1 SNRLA
6 LVSQLEKEV
15 LRARR
20 DDENLGLL
28 FADLDGFKGINDQLG
43 HLVGDELLQ
52 EISAMLK
59 GFFRESDHVCRYG
72 GDEFVILMPGS
83 GLADIECKGREL
95 LEQFRQIQFL
105 GGRAREVSDLSLS
118 VGVTVLRDGLT
129 GEDLL
134 AEADTALYRAK
145 REGRDR
151 LVVVE
156 QDAGTEN

>member
-1 SNRLA
+1 
-6 LVSQLEKEV
+6 
-15 LRARR
+15 
-20 DDENLGLL
+20 
-28 FADLDGFKGINDQLG
+28 
-43 HLVGDELLQ
+43 
-52 EISAMLK
+52 
-59 GFFRESDHVCRYG
+59 
-72 GDEFVILMPGS
+72 MPGS

-118 VGVTVLRDGLT
+118 VGVTVLRDGRS